1 MTHKI
6 DVFYTGGGIALA
18 EVILDEDLYAVVGN
32 DAPEHFTIYK
42 RVEEDEEQYMPED
55 MVASKHHTELTE
67 EHKELFNRMIVS
79 LKERGYLE

>member
-18 EVILDEDLYAVVGN
+18 EAVLNEELYAVVGN

-42 RVEEDEEQYMPED
+42 IVDEDEEQYMPED
-55 MVASKHHTELTE
+55 MVASTHHTELTKE
-67 EHKELFNRMIVS
+67 YKELYNRRIES